1 MNEDWYIHGVNKL
14 NMIWSRAGSNLRKLQ
29 DEKIH
34 SCTCRKNLNKMLLLL
49 KSEYRAFQHAFS
61 DPYFFFCLQF
71 LIYTGICI
79 GMHSCLLE

>member
-61 DPYFFFCLQF
+61 DPYFFFFFAIPYL
-71 LIYTGICI
+71 YTQVYV
-79 GMHSCLLE
+79 